1 MAKEGSI
8 AIPTGGNISKSLN
21 SYGIGLAAGLGFNMI
36 SGLMQN
42 FGLGGGIIPGA
53 IAAALT
59 GAIVPGEP
67 GKIITTTLG
76 FNLGM
81 RGFANLGLG
90 SGLSGLFGGLGGGGQ
105 QTAVKGPSFQ
115 LI

>member
-8 AIPTGGNISKSLN
+8 AIPTGRNVGKSLEN
-21 SYGIGLAAGLGFNMI
+21 YGVGLAGGIGFSLISQFMANM
-36 SGLMQN
+36 
-42 FGLGGGIIPGA
+42 GLGGGLIPGA
-53 IAAALT
+53 IAAGIT
-59 GAIVPGEP
+59 GAVVPGEA

-81 RGFANLGLG
+81 RGLGALGLG
-90 SGLSGLFGGLGGGGQ
+90 NIGGILGGLGGNAQ
-105 QTAVKGPSFQ
+105 VKATNGPQFQ

>member
-8 AIPTGGNISKSLN
+8 AIPTGRNIGKSLEN
-21 SYGIGLAAGLGFNMI
+21 YGVGLAAGIGFSLINSVMTQ
-36 SGLMQN
+36 M
-42 FGLGGGIIPGA
+42 GLGGGLVPGA
-53 IAAALT
+53 IAASVT
-59 GAIVPGEP
+59 GAVVPGEA

-81 RGFANLGLG
+81 RGLGALGLG
-90 SGLSGLFGGLGGGGQ
+90 NMGGIFGGGGGA
-105 QTAVKGPSFQ
+105 QTPAAKGPQFQ